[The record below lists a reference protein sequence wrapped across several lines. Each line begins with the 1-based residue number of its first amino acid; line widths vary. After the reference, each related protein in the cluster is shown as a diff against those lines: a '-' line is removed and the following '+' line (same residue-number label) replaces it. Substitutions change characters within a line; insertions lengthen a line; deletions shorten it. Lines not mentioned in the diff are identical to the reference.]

1 METTMSALDHVT
13 PFHASRHARFPSL
26 RIVAGALADMRRFMR
41 LRQARRDLH
50 ELPDYLLLDVGID
63 RSQIDDVT
71 AFGKH
76 GLSGRDRY

>member
-1 METTMSALDHVT
+1 MSALDHVT

-71 AFGKH
+71 AFSKH
-76 GLSGRDRY
+76 GPAGRDGY